1 MSSPVSYGARKDNKG
16 SKMVIPQRVHLL
28 TLTSLPTPVGKQTTV
43 RISRAEQTPANQ
55 TPVRLNLEPSWHK
68 EGETTTT
75 TGRSL
80 GAQA

>member
-1 MSSPVSYGARKDNKG
+1 MPERTTRG

-28 TLTSLPTPVGKQTTV
+28 TSLLTPVGKQTTV

-75 TGRSL
+75 TGDH
-80 GAQA
+80 

>member
-1 MSSPVSYGARKDNKG
+1 MSSSGNNGAQKKDSNRVQEG
-16 SKMVIPQRVHLL
+16 IPQRVHLL
-28 TLTSLPTPVGKQTTV
+28 TSLLTPVGKQTTV

>member
-1 MSSPVSYGARKDNKG
+1 MSSPVGYGARKDNKG
-16 SKMVIPQRVHLL
+16 SKMVRPQRVHLL
-28 TLTSLPTPVGKQTTV
+28 TSLLTPVGKQTTV

>member
-16 SKMVIPQRVHLL
+16 SKMVRPQRVHLL
-28 TLTSLPTPVGKQTTV
+28 TSLLTPVGKQTTV